1 MQQKQ
6 HKGGINMRV
15 PASDYLNSKKQTL
28 NSLVHIL
35 SEKFAYV
42 SVLGTDV
49 YGKKYTASKSGSS
62 ISSSNWTERGFVV
75 RIHDGIGYCE
85 FSFNQLE
92 DTSTLEIADKISSKA
107 ELQLKLIKSH
117 GININSYPIIDEEEI
132 EKSFCS
138 EVQELPSEIGD
149 DEKLCRLSAIVER
162 GIAASEYLANIIAN
176 YEEVQVSKLF
186 ISSKKQL
193 EQSYIWTQG
202 LIYPIVRK
210 GDNTRYNYET
220 FSGLKGAELLDE
232 MAGKVEGL
240 ISTTLS
246 LLEALPPKPGEYDVI
261 CTPKISGLIAH
272 EAFGHGVEMDMFV
285 KERAIAM
292 EYLGKPVAS
301 KLVTMHDG
309 AAAAKD
315 VSSYLFD
322 DEGTLGTDTV
332 IISDGILKTGISDLL
347 SSLRLGTTPTGN
359 GKRESFERKAYA
371 RMTNTFFAPGKNTLE
386 EMIKSIGNGYLL
398 DVAMSG
404 MEDPKNWGIQC
415 MVLMGREI
423 KHGRLT
429 GKIVSPVI
437 LTGYVPDLL
446 KSISAV
452 SQEVELSGSGA
463 CGKGY
468 KEWVKV
474 SDGGP
479 YIKARVRLG

>member
-1 MQQKQ
+1 
-6 HKGGINMRV
+6 MRV
-15 PASDYLNSKKQTL
+15 PMSAYLNSKKQTL

-35 SEKFAYV
+35 SEKFAYA
-42 SVLGTDV
+42 SVLATDV
-49 YGKKYTASKSGSS
+49 YGKKYTAKKSGSS

-85 FSFNQLE
+85 FSFNQI
-92 DTSTLEIADKISSKA
+92 DDDSIITIAEEISSKA
-107 ELQLKLIKSH
+107 EIQLRLIKEH
-117 GININSYPIIDEEEI
+117 GINKNSYPAIDEEKI

-138 EVQELPSEIGD
+138 EVQYLPSEIGD
-149 DEKLCRLSAIVER
+149 DEKLRRLSAIVKK
-162 GIAASEYLANIIAN
+162 GIASSEYLANIIAN

-186 ISSKKQL
+186 TSSRKQL

-202 LIYPIVRK
+202 IIYPIVRK
-210 GDNTRYNYET
+210 GDNTRYTYET
-220 FSGLKGAELLDE
+220 FSGLKGPELLDE
-232 MAGKVEGL
+232 MSGKVESL
-240 ISTTLS
+240 VSTALS
-246 LLEALPPKPGEYDVI
+246 LLDALPPGPGEYDVI
-261 CTPKISGLIAH
+261 CTPEISGLIAH

-309 AAAAKD
+309 AAAARD

-347 SSLRLGTTPTGN
+347 SALRLGTTPTGN
-359 GKRESFERKAYA
+359 GKRESFERKAYT
-371 RMTNTFFAPGKNTLE
+371 RMTNTFFAPGNNTLE
-386 EMIKSIGNGYLL
+386 EMIQSIDNGYLL
-398 DVAMSG
+398 DVGMSG

-415 MVLMGREI
+415 MVLMGKEI
-423 KHGRLT
+423 RNGKLT

-446 KSISAV
+446 KSISMV
-452 SQEVELSGSGA
+452 SKEVELFGSGA

>member
-1 MQQKQ
+1 
-6 HKGGINMRV
+6 MRV
-15 PASDYLNSKKQTL
+15 LMSAYLSSKKQTL
-28 NSLVHIL
+28 KSLVHIL
-35 SEKFAYV
+35 SEKFAYA
-42 SVLGTDV
+42 SVLATDV
-49 YGKKYTASKSGSS
+49 YGKKYTAKKSGNSINSS
-62 ISSSNWTERGFVV
+62 DWTERGFVV

-85 FSFNQLE
+85 FSFNQI
-92 DTSTLEIADKISSKA
+92 DNDSIRTIAEKISSKA
-107 ELQLKLIKSH
+107 ESQLKLMKSH
-117 GININSYPIIDEEEI
+117 GISINSYPVIDEEKI

-138 EVQELPSEIGD
+138 EVQHLPSEIGD
-149 DEKLCRLSAIVER
+149 DEKLRRLSAIVEK
-162 GIAASEYLANIIAN
+162 GAASSEYVANIIAG

-186 ISSKKQL
+186 ISSRKQL

-202 LIYPIVRK
+202 MIYPIVRK
-210 GDNTRYNYET
+210 GDNTRYTFKT

-232 MAGKVEGL
+232 MSGKVEEL
-240 ISTTLS
+240 VSTALS
-246 LLEALPPKPGEYDVI
+246 LLDALPPEPGEYDVI
-261 CTPKISGLIAH
+261 CSPEISGLIAH

-309 AAAAKD
+309 AAAAKN
-315 VSSYLFD
+315 VSSYMFD

-332 IISDGILKTGISDLL
+332 IISEGILKTGISDLL
-347 SSLRLGTTPTGN
+347 SALRLGTTPTGN

-371 RMTNTFFAPGKNTLE
+371 RMTNTFFAHGTSTLE
-386 EMIKSIGNGYLL
+386 EMIKSIDKGYLL
-398 DVAMSG
+398 DVGMSG

-415 MVLMGREI
+415 MVLMGKEI
-423 KHGRLT
+423 KNGELT

-446 KSISAV
+446 KSISMV
-452 SQEVELSGSGA
+452 SNKVELFGSGA